1 LAIRLMLVAVALFA
15 LSAPARA
22 GVSFQ
27 LGNNPEPDE
36 ENILLNSGDTGN
48 PIFGTTNQSNISV
61 RFSSTTDTLI
71 APSSGQSRVE
81 STDGELQNLTID
93 IPNGSFRDLIINP
106 NVDNRHDGGTAHITV
121 VANDATSTFDYTLDN
136 GSNFLTIV
144 ATGDER
150 LLSVTIDYDSG
161 FQGFQDLR
169 QPRISGPAVV
179 PEPSTMA
186 LAFVG
191 VAGLGLKGL
200 RRLRRRPATA
210 TA

>member
-1 LAIRLMLVAVALFA
+1 MLVAVALFA
-15 LSAPARA
+15 LSASARA

-27 LGNNPEPDE
+27 LGNHPEPDE
-36 ENILLNSGDTGN
+36 ENIQFNGGDTGN

-61 RFSSTTDTLI
+61 RFSSTTDTLT
-71 APSSGQSRVE
+71 APSSGQARVE

-150 LLSVTIDYDSG
+150 LLSVTIDYDNG
-161 FQGFQDLR
+161 IQDLR
-169 QPRISGPAVV
+169 QPRISGAALNVV

-200 RRLRRRPATA
+200 RRLRRPPAVATA
-210 TA
+210 